1 MPWRRTFIGQGRF
14 VDIRRGN
21 LERDAQARQQ
31 FAPVG
36 GARPENQGR
45 AGVGRHIVIES
56 REAEAVVSGVQL
68 VYFDR
73 FGFFNV

>member
-1 MPWRRTFIGQGRF
+1 MPWRGTFIGQGRF

-36 GARPENQGR
+36 GARPENQAGR
-45 AGVGRHIVIES
+45 VSEDILLTES